1 MNLEKMSEEKR
12 KRVLSATLSGLIMF
26 FTVLVFI
33 LVYQFVGI
41 SVRKD
46 RIAKLDAEILQLQ
59 REIENTE
66 NEIES
71 WSFEWKIEKRAR
83 ELGMYRPD
91 DE

>member
-1 MNLEKMSEEKR
+1 MKLEKMSEEKR
-12 KRVLSATLSGLIMF
+12 KRVLSATLSGLIML
-26 FTVLVFI
+26 FTVLLLI
-33 LVYQFVGI
+33 LVYQIVGI

-46 RIAKLDAEILQLQ
+46 RIARLDAEIQALEQD
-59 REIENTE
+59 IENTE
-66 NEIES
+66 DEIES